1 MATLEEIRQ
10 KLLAQQAR
18 SERAGTGGGDRAVY
32 AFWNL
37 PDNSSSEI
45 RFLPD
50 GNANNTF
57 FWVERL
63 VIRLPF
69 QGVVGETD
77 KETTVVVPCMEMYGE
92 TCPVLAETRPWWKDP
107 DLQETARKY
116 WKKRSYIFQG
126 FVVKDGLNEK
136 EVPENPIRRF
146 VINPS
151 IFDIIKSSLMDPE
164 MEDLPT
170 DYENGRDF
178 NLIKTKKGK
187 WADYGTSKWKMKTRA
202 LSETE
207 AEAVARFSLWD
218 LKDFLPKKPTTEE
231 LEAIKD
237 MFRASVDGEAYDPN
251 KWGKFYKPSNFKA
264 QNADASAEVA
274 EVGEVD
280 AEEQTAPTPAPAAKP
295 VSALEKLR
303 QASKAQASVAEE
315 EAKPA
320 VVSSEKKGDPAKILE
335 LIRSKSANK

>member
-1 MATLEEIRQ
+1 MASLDEIRQ

-18 SERAGTGGGDRAVY
+18 SERAGTGGGDRAGY
-32 AFWNL
+32 PFWNL
-37 PDNSSSEI
+37 PDNSSSEL

-57 FWVERL
+57 FWVDRL

-69 QGVVGETD
+69 QGIVDETD
-77 KETTVVVPCMEMYGE
+77 KETIVVVPCMEMYGE
-92 TCPVLAETRPWWKDP
+92 TCPILAETRPWWKDP
-107 DLQETARKY
+107 DLIETARKY

-126 FVVKDGLNEK
+126 FVVKDGLNER

-151 IFDIIKSSLMDPE
+151 IFDIIKSSLMDAE

-187 WADYGTSKWKMKTRA
+187 WADYGTSKWKMKTRP

-207 AEAVARFSLWD
+207 IAAIGKHSLFD
-218 LKDFLPKKPTTEE
+218 LKDYLPKKPTSEE

-237 MFRASVDGEAYDPN
+237 MFRASIDGEAYDPN
-251 KWGKFYKPSNFKA
+251 KWGKFYKPSNFKS
-264 QNADASAEVA
+264 QNSDTTDV
-274 EVGEVD
+274 VGATETDV
-280 AEEQTAPTPAPAAKP
+280 EEQTVSAPVTMVKP

-303 QASKAQASVAEE
+303 QTTKSEAAE
-315 EAKPA
+315 APV
-320 VVSSEKKGDPAKILE
+320 VVSSDKKGDPAKILE